1 METFLYIYQFVIFFY
16 AFSLVVIYT
25 ALAILAF
32 FKLRQLVAE
41 KSTDTQ
47 RIFRESPFI
56 PGISIV
62 APAYNEEATIINN
75 VTSFLTVNY
84 PTFEVVI
91 INDGSKDDTLQLLI
105 DNFELVET
113 TYAYVEKIK
122 TKPFKRIFKSTN
134 PEFKRLIV
142 VDKENGGTKA
152 DASNAGVNVAKY
164 PYFICTD
171 VDCVLDREALT
182 KMILS
187 VITNKTRVIAVGA
200 TMRMVN
206 SCVVE
211 DGVLL
216 ETRLPVRI
224 FPLYQEIEYLRSYYI
239 GKLGFSTINAISNV
253 SGGLG
258 LFDKEV
264 AIGAGGYDP
273 LSHAEDMDMT
283 TRMIAYMINYQK
295 PYKIDLVPDTCAW
308 TEGPPNFR
316 ILNRQ
321 RTRWSRGLYQIFSV
335 HWQYVFNRKYKKM
348 GLISF
353 PFIFFFEFLAPII
366 ETFGY
371 LATIYL
377 IIVGGINWNTAF
389 LMLFF
394 SYIFGLSLSMTTLL
408 YERLLERRFK
418 NREYFRLIL
427 FCLVEP
433 IIYHPLIVFFNIRG
447 YIDYL
452 TKSSFEWGTM
462 TRQASTTPKGPK
474 AKETSIQTIQV

>member
-1 METFLYIYQFVIFFY
+1 MDTILYVYQYVIFFY
-16 AFSLVVIYT
+16 AFAFVVIYT
-25 ALAILAF
+25 VLAILAF
-32 FKLRQLVAE
+32 LKLRQLVAQ
-41 KSTDTQ
+41 KSSDTQ
-47 RIFRESPFI
+47 KIFRESPFI
-56 PGISIV
+56 PGVSIV
-62 APAYNEEATIINN
+62 APAYNEEKTIINN
-75 VTSFLTVNY
+75 VTSMLTVNY

-105 DNFELVET
+105 DNFEMVET

-134 PEFKRLIV
+134 PEYSKLIV

-182 KMILS
+182 KMMLA
-187 VITNKTRVIAVGA
+187 VLTNKTRVIAVGA

-216 ETRLPVRI
+216 ESRLPVRI
-224 FPLYQEIEYLRSYYI
+224 SPLYQEIEYLRSYYI

-258 LFDKEV
+258 LFDKEI

-273 LSHAEDMDMT
+273 ASHAEDMDMT

-308 TEGPPNFR
+308 TEGPPSFR
-316 ILNRQ
+316 VLNRQ
-321 RTRWSRGLYQIFSV
+321 RTRWARGLLQIFTV

-353 PFIFFFEFLAPII
+353 PYIFFFEFLAPII

-371 LATIYL
+371 LATIWL
-377 IIVGGINWNTAF
+377 MIVGGINWNTAF

-394 SYIFGLSLSMTTLL
+394 SYIFGLSLSLTTLL
-408 YERLLERRFK
+408 YERLLEHRFK
-418 NREYFRLIL
+418 NREYLRLIL

-433 IIYHPLIVFFNIRG
+433 VIYHPFIVFYNIRG
-447 YIDYL
+447 YYDYL
-452 TKSSFEWGTM
+452 TKTTFEWGAM
-462 TRQASTTPKGPK
+462 TREGTAGKKPTA
-474 AKETSIQTIQV
+474 AKEPMTQTIQV

>member
-1 METFLYIYQFVIFFY
+1 
-16 AFSLVVIYT
+16 
-25 ALAILAF
+25 
-32 FKLRQLVAE
+32 
-41 KSTDTQ
+41 
-47 RIFRESPFI
+47 
-56 PGISIV
+56 
-62 APAYNEEATIINN
+62 
-75 VTSFLTVNY
+75 
-84 PTFEVVI
+84 
-91 INDGSKDDTLQLLI
+91 
-105 DNFELVET
+105 LVET

-187 VITNKTRVIAVGA
+187 VITTKTRVIAVGA

-211 DGVLL
+211 NGVLL
-216 ETRLPVRI
+216 ETKLPRRI

-258 LFDKEV
+258 LFDKEI

-295 PYKIDLVPDTCAW
+295 PYKIDLIPDTCAW

-316 ILNRQ
+316 VLNRQ
-321 RTRWSRGLYQIFSV
+321 RTRWSRGLYQIFTV

-353 PFIFFFEFLAPII
+353 PFVFFYEFLAPII
-366 ETFGY
+366 ETVGY

-408 YERLLERRFK
+408 YERLLDRHFT
-418 NREYFRLIL
+418 NSEYIRLIL
-427 FCLVEP
+427 FCLLEP

-452 TKSSFEWGTM
+452 TNSTFEWGTM
-462 TRQASTTPKGPK
+462 TRQGAATNKGTK

>member
-1 METFLYIYQFVIFFY
+1 MDTILYVYQFVIFFY
-16 AFSLVVIYT
+16 AFALVLIYT
-25 ALAILAF
+25 MLAILAF
-32 FKLRQLVAE
+32 LKLRQLVAQ
-41 KSTDTQ
+41 KSSDTQ
-47 RIFRESPFI
+47 KIFRESPFI

-62 APAYNEEATIINN
+62 APAYNEEKTIINN

-84 PTFEVVI
+84 PKFEVVI

-105 DNFELVET
+105 DNFEMVET

-134 PEFKRLIV
+134 PEYSRLIV

-182 KMILS
+182 KMILA
-187 VITNKTRVIAVGA
+187 VISTKTRVIAVGA

-216 ETRLPVRI
+216 EAKLPVRM

-258 LFDKEV
+258 LFDKEI

-308 TEGPPNFR
+308 TEGPPSFR
-316 ILNRQ
+316 VLNRQ
-321 RTRWSRGLYQIFSV
+321 RTRWARGLYQIFSI

-366 ETFGY
+366 ETVGY
-371 LATIYL
+371 LATIWL
-377 IIVGGINWNTAF
+377 IIVGGVNWNTAF

-394 SYIFGLSLSMTTLL
+394 SYIFGLSLSLTTLL
-408 YERLLERRFK
+408 YERLLEHRFR
-418 NREYFRLIL
+418 NREYLRLIL

-433 IIYHPLIVFFNIRG
+433 VIYHPLIVFFNIRG

-452 TKSSFEWGTM
+452 TKSTFEWGTM
-462 TRQASTTPKGPK
+462 TREGTAGKKTTK
-474 AKETSIQTIQV
+474 AKEPVTQTIQV

>member
-1 METFLYIYQFVIFFY
+1 MRAYLLSKMGW
-16 AFSLVVIYT
+16 SLV
-25 ALAILAF
+25 
-32 FKLRQLVAE
+32 
-41 KSTDTQ
+41 
-47 RIFRESPFI
+47 
-56 PGISIV
+56 
-62 APAYNEEATIINN
+62 N
-75 VTSFLTVNY
+75 
-84 PTFEVVI
+84 
-91 INDGSKDDTLQLLI
+91 
-105 DNFELVET
+105 
-113 TYAYVEKIK
+113 
-122 TKPFKRIFKSTN
+122 
-134 PEFKRLIV
+134 
-142 VDKENGGTKA
+142 
-152 DASNAGVNVAKY
+152 
-164 PYFICTD
+164 
-171 VDCVLDREALT
+171 CV
-182 KMILS
+182 
-187 VITNKTRVIAVGA
+187 
-200 TMRMVN
+200 
-206 SCVVE
+206 
-211 DGVLL
+211 
-216 ETRLPVRI
+216 P
-224 FPLYQEIEYLRSYYI
+224 
-239 GKLGFSTINAISNV
+239 NV

-258 LFDKEV
+258 LFDKDIAV
-264 AIGAGGYDP
+264 RGGGYDP